1 MKKVLVIS
9 DTHSYIDDRI
19 IKYASEADYVIH
31 AGDIGSFDVIRK
43 LKSVSK
49 VLFVYGNIDGNEIRS
64 ESNKFEFFKLNDLKI
79 LLTHISGKTPKYNK
93 ETLIKIKE
101 HNPDLL
107 IAGHSHILQIQYDKI
122 NKLVFLNPGAA
133 GRHGFHLKR
142 TMLRFEI
149 KLNKIENLEIIELGS
164 RSDLS

>member
-43 LKSVSK
+43 LKSVSE
-49 VLFVYGNIDGNEIRS
+49 VLFVYGNIDGSEIRS
-64 ESNKFEFFKLNDLKI
+64 ESNKFEFFKINDLKI

-107 IAGHSHILQIQYDKI
+107 IAGHSHILKIQYDKI
-122 NKLVFLNPGAA
+122 NKLIFLNPGAA

>member
-43 LKSVSK
+43 LKSVSE
-49 VLFVYGNIDGNEIRS
+49 VLFVYGNIDGNDIRS
-64 ESNKFEFFKLNDLKI
+64 ESNRFEFFKIDDLKI

-107 IAGHSHILQIQYDKI
+107 IAGHSHILKIQYDKI
-122 NKLVFLNPGAA
+122 NKLIFLNPGAA

>member
-43 LKSVSK
+43 LKSISK

-64 ESNKFEFFKLNDLKI
+64 ESNKFEFFKLNNLKI

-101 HNPDLL
+101 HNPNLL
-107 IAGHSHILQIQYDKI
+107 IAGHSHILKIQYDKI
-122 NKLVFLNPGAA
+122 NQLIFLNPGAA

>member
-43 LKSVSK
+43 LKSVSE

-107 IAGHSHILQIQYDKI
+107 IAGHSHILKIQYDKI
-122 NKLVFLNPGAA
+122 NKLIFLNPGAA

-164 RSDLS
+164 RSYLS

>member
-1 MKKVLVIS
+1 MQEKGLEFHYYPMDNHEKVLECLKEEHEHKTVP
-9 DTHSYIDDRI
+9 I
-19 IKYASEADYVIH
+19 ITV
-31 AGDIGSFDVIRK
+31 
-43 LKSVSK
+43 
-49 VLFVYGNIDGNEIRS
+49 NIDGNEVRS
-64 ESNKFEFFKLNDLKI
+64 ESNKFEFFELNNLKI

-101 HNPDLL
+101 HNPNLL
-107 IAGHSHILQIQYDKI
+107 IAGHSHILKIQYDKI
-122 NKLVFLNPGAA
+122 NQLIFLNPGAA

-149 KLNKIENLEIIELGS
+149 KLNNIENLEIIELGS

>member
-49 VLFVYGNIDGNEIRS
+49 LLFVYGNIDGNEIRS
-64 ESNKFEFFKLNDLKI
+64 ESNKFEFFKINDLKI

-107 IAGHSHILQIQYDKI
+107 IAGHSHILKIQYDKI

>member
-19 IKYASEADYVIH
+19 VKYASEADYVIH
-31 AGDIGSFDVIRK
+31 AGDVGSFDVIQK

-49 VLFVYGNIDGNEIRS
+49 LLFVYGNIDGNEIRS

-107 IAGHSHILQIQYDKI
+107 IAGHSHILKIQYDKI
-122 NKLVFLNPGAA
+122 NKLIFLNPGAA

>member
-1 MKKVLVIS
+1 VKKVLVIS

-31 AGDIGSFDVIRK
+31 AGDVGSFDVIQK

-49 VLFVYGNIDGNEIRS
+49 LLFVYGNIDGNEIRS

-107 IAGHSHILQIQYDKI
+107 IAGHSHILKIQYDKI
-122 NKLVFLNPGAA
+122 NKLIFLNPGAA

-149 KLNKIENLEIIELGS
+149 KFNKIENLEIIELGS

>member
-1 MKKVLVIS
+1 VKKVLVIS

-43 LKSVSK
+43 LKSVSE

-107 IAGHSHILQIQYDKI
+107 IAGHSHILKIQYDKI

>member
-31 AGDIGSFDVIRK
+31 AGDIGSFNVIRK
-43 LKSVSK
+43 LNSVSE

-64 ESNKFEFFKLNDLKI
+64 ESNKFEFFKLKDLKI

-107 IAGHSHILQIQYDKI
+107 IAGHSHILKIQYDKI
-122 NKLVFLNPGAA
+122 NKLIFLNPGAA

>member
-43 LKSVSK
+43 LKSVSE
-49 VLFVYGNIDGNEIRS
+49 VLFVYGNIDGNDIRS
-64 ESNKFEFFKLNDLKI
+64 ESNKFEFFKINDLKI

-107 IAGHSHILQIQYDKI
+107 IAGHSHILKIQYDKI

>member
-31 AGDIGSFDVIRK
+31 AGDIGTFDVIRK

-64 ESNKFEFFKLNDLKI
+64 ESNKFEFFELNNLKI

-107 IAGHSHILQIQYDKI
+107 ISGHSHILKIQYDKI
-122 NKLVFLNPGAA
+122 NQLIFLNPGAA

>member
-43 LKSVSK
+43 LKSVSE

-64 ESNKFEFFKLNDLKI
+64 ESNKFEFFKINDLKI

-107 IAGHSHILQIQYDKI
+107 IAGHSHILKIQYDKI

>member
-31 AGDIGSFDVIRK
+31 AGDIGSFDIIRK
-43 LKSVSK
+43 LKSVSE
-49 VLFVYGNIDGNEIRS
+49 VLFVYGNIDGNDIRP
-64 ESNKFEFFKLNDLKI
+64 ESNRFEFFKIDDLKI

-93 ETLIKIKE
+93 ETLTKIKE

-107 IAGHSHILQIQYDKI
+107 IAGHSHILKIQYDKI
-122 NKLVFLNPGAA
+122 NKLIFLNPGAA

>member
-43 LKSVSK
+43 LKSVSE
-49 VLFVYGNIDGNEIRS
+49 VLFVYGNIDGNDIRS
-64 ESNKFEFFKLNDLKI
+64 ESNKFEFFKIDDLKI

-101 HNPDLL
+101 YSPDLL
-107 IAGHSHILQIQYDKI
+107 IAGHSHILKIQYDKI

>member
-43 LKSVSK
+43 LKSVSE
-49 VLFVYGNIDGNEIRS
+49 VIFVYGNIDGNEIRS
-64 ESNKFEFFKLNDLKI
+64 ESNKFEFFKIDDLKI

-107 IAGHSHILQIQYDKI
+107 IAGHSHILKIQYDKI

>member
-31 AGDIGSFDVIRK
+31 AGDVGSFDVIRK
-43 LKSVSK
+43 LKSVSE

-107 IAGHSHILQIQYDKI
+107 IAGHSHILKIQYDKI
-122 NKLVFLNPGAA
+122 NKLIFLNPGAA

>member
-19 IKYASEADYVIH
+19 IKYALEADYVIH

-64 ESNKFEFFKLNDLKI
+64 ESNKFEFFKLDELKI

-101 HNPDLL
+101 FTPDLL
-107 IAGHSHILQIQYDKI
+107 IAGHSHILKIQYDKI
-122 NKLVFLNPGAA
+122 NKLIFLNPGAA

>member
-19 IKYASEADYVIH
+19 IKFASEADYVIH
-31 AGDIGSFDVIRK
+31 AGDIGSFDVVRK
-43 LKSVSK
+43 LKSVSE

-64 ESNKFEFFKLNDLKI
+64 ESNKFEYFKIDDLKI

-101 HNPDLL
+101 NNPDLL
-107 IAGHSHILQIQYDKI
+107 IAGHSHILKIQYDKI
-122 NKLVFLNPGAA
+122 NKLLFLNPGAA
-133 GRHGFHLKR
+133 GRYGFHLKR

>member
-43 LKSVSK
+43 LKSVSE
-49 VLFVYGNIDGNEIRS
+49 VLFVYGNIDGNDIRS
-64 ESNKFEFFKLNDLKI
+64 ESNRFEFFKINDLKI

-107 IAGHSHILQIQYDKI
+107 IAGHSHILKIQYDKI

>member
-9 DTHSYIDDRI
+9 DTHSYIDHRI

-31 AGDIGSFDVIRK
+31 AGDIGSFDIIRK
-43 LKSVSK
+43 LKSVSE

-64 ESNKFEFFKLNDLKI
+64 ESNKFEFFKLDDLKI

-107 IAGHSHILQIQYDKI
+107 IAGHSHILKIEYDKV
-122 NKLVFLNPGAA
+122 NKLIFMNPGAA

-149 KLNKIENLEIIELGS
+149 KLNKIKNLEIIELGS

>member
-19 IKYASEADYVIH
+19 IKYASETDYVIH

-43 LKSVSK
+43 LKSVSE
-49 VLFVYGNIDGNEIRS
+49 VLFVYGNIDGNDIRS
-64 ESNKFEFFKLNDLKI
+64 ESNRFEFFKIDDLKI

-93 ETLIKIKE
+93 ETLIKNKE
-101 HNPDLL
+101 HSPDLL
-107 IAGHSHILQIQYDKI
+107 IAGHSHILKIQYDKI

-133 GRHGFHLKR
+133 GKYGFHLKR

>member
-31 AGDIGSFDVIRK
+31 AGDVGSFDVIQK
-43 LKSVSK
+43 LNSVSK
-49 VLFVYGNIDGNEIRS
+49 LLFVYGNIDGNEIRS
-64 ESNKFEFFKLNDLKI
+64 ESNKFEFFKINDLKI

-107 IAGHSHILQIQYDKI
+107 IAGHSHILKIQYDKI
-122 NKLVFLNPGAA
+122 NKLIFLNPGAA
-133 GRHGFHLKR
+133 GRHGFHIKR

-149 KLNKIENLEIIELGS
+149 NLSKIENLEIIELGS

>member
-43 LKSVSK
+43 LKSVSE
-49 VLFVYGNIDGNEIRS
+49 VLFVYGNIDGNDIRS
-64 ESNKFEFFKLNDLKI
+64 ESNRFEFFKIDDLKI
-79 LLTHISGKTPKYNK
+79 LITHISGKTPKYNK

-107 IAGHSHILQIQYDKI
+107 IAGHSHILKIQYDKI
-122 NKLVFLNPGAA
+122 NKLIFLNPGAA

-149 KLNKIENLEIIELGS
+149 KLNKIENLEIIELGT

>member
-43 LKSVSK
+43 LKSVSE

-64 ESNKFEFFKLNDLKI
+64 ESNKFAFFTLDDLKI

-107 IAGHSHILQIQYDKI
+107 IAGHSHILKIQYDKI

>member
-43 LKSVSK
+43 LKSVSE
-49 VLFVYGNIDGNEIRS
+49 VLFVYGNIDGNDIRS
-64 ESNKFEFFKLNDLKI
+64 ESNKFEFFKLDDLKI

-107 IAGHSHILQIQYDKI
+107 IAGHSHISRFNMTRLI
-122 NKLVFLNPGAA
+122 N
-133 GRHGFHLKR
+133 
-142 TMLRFEI
+142 
-149 KLNKIENLEIIELGS
+149 
-164 RSDLS
+164 

>member
-19 IKYASEADYVIH
+19 IKYASEADYVVH
-31 AGDIGSFDVIRK
+31 AGDIGSFDVVRK
-43 LKSVSK
+43 LKSVSE

-64 ESNKFEFFKLNDLKI
+64 ESNKFEFFKLDDLRI

-107 IAGHSHILQIQYDKI
+107 IAGHSHILKIQYDKI
-122 NKLVFLNPGAA
+122 NKLLFLNPGAA

>member
-31 AGDIGSFDVIRK
+31 AGDVGSFDVIEE
-43 LKSVSK
+43 LNSVSK
-49 VLFVYGNIDGNEIRS
+49 LLFVYGNIDGNEIRS

-107 IAGHSHILQIQYDKI
+107 VAGHSHILKIQYDKI
-122 NKLVFLNPGAA
+122 NKLIFLNPGAA

>member
-43 LKSVSK
+43 LKSVSE

-64 ESNKFEFFKLNDLKI
+64 ESNKFEFFKLDDLRI

-107 IAGHSHILQIQYDKI
+107 IAGHSHILKIQYDKI
-122 NKLVFLNPGAA
+122 NKLLFLNPGAA

>member
-43 LKSVSK
+43 LKSVSE

-64 ESNKFEFFKLNDLKI
+64 ESNKFEFFKINDLKI

-107 IAGHSHILQIQYDKI
+107 IAGHSHILKIQYDKI
-122 NKLVFLNPGAA
+122 NKLIFLNPGAA

>member
-1 MKKVLVIS
+1 VKKVLVIS

-31 AGDIGSFDVIRK
+31 AGDIGTFDVIRK
-43 LKSVSK
+43 LKSVSR

-64 ESNKFEFFKLNDLKI
+64 ESNKFEFFELNNLKI

-101 HNPDLL
+101 HNPDIL
-107 IAGHSHILQIQYDKI
+107 IAGHSHILKIQYDKI
-122 NKLVFLNPGAA
+122 NQLIFLNPGAA

>member
-19 IKYASEADYVIH
+19 IKYGSEADYVIH
-31 AGDIGSFDVIRK
+31 AGDVGSFDVIEK
-43 LKSVSK
+43 LNSVSK
-49 VLFVYGNIDGNEIRS
+49 LLFVYGNIDGNEIRS
-64 ESNKFEFFKLNDLKI
+64 ESNKFEFFKINDLKI

-101 HNPDLL
+101 HNPNLL
-107 IAGHSHILQIQYDKI
+107 IAGHSHILKIQYDKI
-122 NKLVFLNPGAA
+122 NKLIFLNPGAA

>member
-31 AGDIGSFDVIRK
+31 AGDVGSFDVIEK
-43 LKSVSK
+43 LNSVSK
-49 VLFVYGNIDGNEIRS
+49 LLFVYGNIDGNEIRS

-93 ETLIKIKE
+93 ETLTKIKE

-107 IAGHSHILQIQYDKI
+107 IAGHSHILKIQYDKI
-122 NKLVFLNPGAA
+122 NKLIFLNPGAA

>member
-43 LKSVSK
+43 LKSVSE
-49 VLFVYGNIDGNEIRS
+49 VLFVYGNIDGNDIRS
-64 ESNKFEFFKLNDLKI
+64 ESNRFEFFKIDDLKI
-79 LLTHISGKTPKYNK
+79 LITHISGKTPKYNK

-107 IAGHSHILQIQYDKI
+107 IAGHSHILKIQYDKI
-122 NKLVFLNPGAA
+122 NKLIFLNPGAA

>member
-43 LKSVSK
+43 LKSVSE
-49 VLFVYGNIDGNEIRS
+49 VIFVYGNIDGNEIRS
-64 ESNKFEFFKLNDLKI
+64 ESNKFEFFKLCDLKI

-101 HNPDLL
+101 HNPGLL
-107 IAGHSHILQIQYDKI
+107 IAGHSHILKIQYDKI

>member
-31 AGDIGSFDVIRK
+31 AGDIGNFDVIRK

-64 ESNKFEFFKLNDLKI
+64 ESNKFEFFELNNLKI

-101 HNPDLL
+101 HKPDLL
-107 IAGHSHILQIQYDKI
+107 IAGHSHILKIQYDKI
-122 NKLVFLNPGAA
+122 NQLIFLNPGAA
-133 GRHGFHLKR
+133 GRHGFHIKR

-149 KLNKIENLEIIELGS
+149 KLNKIENLEIIELGT

>member
-9 DTHSYIDDRI
+9 DTHSHIDDRI

-31 AGDIGSFDVIRK
+31 AGDIGNFDVIRK

-64 ESNKFEFFKLNDLKI
+64 ESNKFEFFKLNNLKI

-101 HNPDLL
+101 HKPDLL
-107 IAGHSHILQIQYDKI
+107 IAGHSHILKIQYDKI
-122 NKLVFLNPGAA
+122 NQLIFLNPGAA
-133 GRHGFHLKR
+133 GRNGFHSKR

>member
-31 AGDIGSFDVIRK
+31 AGDVGSFDVIQK

-49 VLFVYGNIDGNEIRS
+49 LLFVYGNIDGNEIRS
-64 ESNKFEFFKLNDLKI
+64 ESNKFEFFKIDDLKI

-101 HNPDLL
+101 HNPGLL
-107 IAGHSHILQIQYDKI
+107 IAGHSHILKIQYDKI

>member
-43 LKSVSK
+43 LKSVSI
-49 VLFVYGNIDGNEIRS
+49 VLFVYGNIDGNKIRS
-64 ESNKFEFFKLNDLKI
+64 ESNKFEFFKLNNLKI

-93 ETLIKIKE
+93 ETLIKIKD

-107 IAGHSHILQIQYDKI
+107 IAGHSHILKIQYDKI
-122 NKLVFLNPGAA
+122 NKLIFLNPGAA